1 MTSPARRLIASASA
15 LAATILEA
23 PPACAQYEVYDP
35 WTYQEQAITYGQ
47 AVEQVAQGVE
57 QLQALQSQ
65 LQAQQS
71 MLQSLGSDAT
81 AATLAS
87 VNAAAQQILAGAG
100 GIGFTSP
107 GAGGGFANLYPGAAV
122 VGGFNTSQL
131 NAALATWQANN
142 TAALQTAVQIQGQ
155 VASNQTAT
163 ASAVQNAVNAS
174 NTAPGQTAAIQA
186 TNQLL
191 AAVATQLSQLQAILI
206 TQGQAQ
212 AALAGQQQASAAA
225 AQSAGESTAAQVQ
238 TAITPAPGVT
248 DTSHM

>member
-87 VNAAAQQILAGAG
+87 VNAAAQQILA
-100 GIGFTSP
+100 